1 MWLVKYIDESLR
13 SNEWFTFVLH
23 VVYIIANRD
32 IWSPTGLF
40 HSDEVK
46 TKDQSETVE
55 AVEQNVQ
62 AGLTTEQQGDLT
74 TV

>member
-1 MWLVKYIDESLR
+1 M
-13 SNEWFTFVLH
+13 
-23 VVYIIANRD
+23 
-32 IWSPTGLF
+32 GLF

-55 AVEQNVQ
+55 AVKQNVQ
-62 AGLTTEQQGDLT
+62 AGLTTEQQGELT